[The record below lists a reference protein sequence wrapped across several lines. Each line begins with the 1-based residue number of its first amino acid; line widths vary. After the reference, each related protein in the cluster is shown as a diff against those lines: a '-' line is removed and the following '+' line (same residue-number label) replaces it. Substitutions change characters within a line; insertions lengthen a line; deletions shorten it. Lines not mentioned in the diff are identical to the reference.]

1 MPAVR
6 PNPAVQ
12 STAGTSFEASPSF
25 LIMALG
31 NKLSVS
37 AERNLRKTLDLSLM
51 EWRVLAI
58 LAVEPAAPPGRI
70 IAIAGV
76 NKAAVSRAVN
86 SLEQRKLLRRVAAAN
101 HGLRT
106 HLFLTAAGLR
116 LHRRGEGARM
126 RAESQLLQGM
136 TASERAQLITL
147 LKKVM
152 RNFDRADQAAS
163 A

>member
-1 MPAVR
+1 MPAAR
-6 PNPAVQ
+6 PNPVVL
-12 STAGTSFEASPSF
+12 STAGTDFEASPSF
-25 LIMALG
+25 LIIALG

-37 AERNLRKTLDLSLM
+37 AERNLRKTLGLSLM

-86 SLEQRKLLRRVAAAN
+86 SLERRGLLRRVAATD

-106 HLFLTAAGLR
+106 RLFLTPAGKR
-116 LHRRGEGARM
+116 LHRRGESARV
-126 RAESQLLQGM
+126 RAEGTLMQGM
-136 TASERAQLITL
+136 SAPDRNHVVSL

-152 RNFDRADQAAS
+152 RNLDRTEP
-163 A
+163 